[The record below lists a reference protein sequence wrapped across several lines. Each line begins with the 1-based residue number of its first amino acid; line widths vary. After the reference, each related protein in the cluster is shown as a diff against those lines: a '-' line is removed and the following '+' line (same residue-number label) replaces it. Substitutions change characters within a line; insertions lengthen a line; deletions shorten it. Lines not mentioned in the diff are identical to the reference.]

1 MKKNLLT
8 LTYLILIWVI
18 FSGCANQSKTKIYYP
33 DEKQEKLITRNI
45 NLDLETEN
53 KSDKILNELKKN
65 KVIKSDAEI
74 KNISWKNE
82 FEQEE
87 NKILCI
93 DFTNEFINLD
103 EVGSES
109 EDLILKSILKTFA
122 EAYDVKKIRLTIDG
136 ENYES
141 GHIEM
146 EDGDYF
152 NVE

>member
-1 MKKNLLT
+1 MKKILAG
-8 LTYLILIWVI
+8 TYLILILI
-18 FSGCANQSKTKIYYP
+18 SLSGCANQSKIKIYYP
-33 DEKQEKLITRNI
+33 DEKQEKLITRDV
-45 NLDLETEN
+45 NLDL
-53 KSDKILNELKKN
+53 KSSDKNEKILDELKKN
-65 KVIKSDAEI
+65 EVIKSDTEI
-74 KNISWKNE
+74 KNINLENE
-82 FEQEE
+82 SDQDE

-93 DFTNEFINLD
+93 DFKNEFINLN

-122 EAYDVKKIRLTIDG
+122 EVYNVKKIRLTIDG

-152 NVE
+152 DVE

>member
-1 MKKNLLT
+1 MKKILAG
-8 LTYLILIWVI
+8 TYLILILI
-18 FSGCANQSKTKIYYP
+18 SFSGCANQSKTKIYYP
-33 DEKQEKLITRNI
+33 DEKQEKLITRDI
-45 NLDLETEN
+45 NLDL
-53 KSDKILNELKKN
+53 KSDDKNKKILDELKKN
-65 KVIKSDAEI
+65 KVIKSDTEI
-74 KNISWKNE
+74 KSINLESESDQDK
-82 FEQEE
+82 

-93 DFTNEFINLD
+93 DFKNEFINLN

-122 EAYDVKKIRLTIDG
+122 EVYDVKKIRITVNG

-152 NVE
+152 DVE

>member
-1 MKKNLLT
+1 MKKILT
-8 LTYLILIWVI
+8 GTYLILVLIS
-18 FSGCANQSKTKIYYP
+18 FSGCANQSKIKIYYP
-33 DEKQEKLITRNI
+33 DEKQEKLITRDV
-45 NLDLETEN
+45 NLDL
-53 KSDKILNELKKN
+53 KSSDKNEKILDELKKN
-65 KVIKSDAEI
+65 EVIKSDTEI
-74 KNISWKNE
+74 KNINLENE
-82 FEQEE
+82 SDQDE

-93 DFTNEFINLD
+93 DFKNEFINLN

-122 EAYDVKKIRLTIDG
+122 EVYNVKKIRLTIDG

-152 NVE
+152 DVE

>member
-1 MKKNLLT
+1 MKKILT
-8 LTYLILIWVI
+8 GTYLILVLIS
-18 FSGCANQSKTKIYYP
+18 FSGCANQSEIKIYYP
-33 DEKQEKLITRNI
+33 DEKQEKLITRDV
-45 NLDLETEN
+45 NLDL
-53 KSDKILNELKKN
+53 KSSDKNEKILDELKKN
-65 KVIKSDAEI
+65 EVIKSDTEI
-74 KNISWKNE
+74 KNINLENE
-82 FEQEE
+82 SDQDE

-93 DFTNEFINLD
+93 DFKNEFINLN

-122 EAYDVKKIRLTIDG
+122 EVYNVKKIRLTIDG

-152 NVE
+152 DVE

>member
-1 MKKNLLT
+1 MKKILAGA
-8 LTYLILIWVI
+8 YLILILI
-18 FSGCANQSKTKIYYP
+18 SFSGCANQSKIKIYYP
-33 DEKQEKLITRNI
+33 DEKQEKLTTRDI
-45 NLDLETEN
+45 NLDL
-53 KSDKILNELKKN
+53 KSDDKSEKILDELKKS
-65 KVIKSDAEI
+65 KVIKSNTEI
-74 KNISWKNE
+74 KNINLESE
-82 FEQEE
+82 FDQDE

-93 DFTNEFINLD
+93 DFKNEFINLN

-122 EAYDVKKIRLTIDG
+122 EVYNVKKIRLTIDG

-152 NVE
+152 DVE

>member
-1 MKKNLLT
+1 MKKILAGA
-8 LTYLILIWVI
+8 YLILILI
-18 FSGCANQSKTKIYYP
+18 SFSGCANQSKTKIYYP
-33 DEKQEKLITRNI
+33 DEKQEKLITRDI
-45 NLDLETEN
+45 NLDL
-53 KSDKILNELKKN
+53 KSDDKDEKILDELKKN
-65 KVIKSDAEI
+65 EVIKSDTEI
-74 KNISWKNE
+74 KNINLENE
-82 FEQEE
+82 SDQDE

-93 DFTNEFINLD
+93 DFKNEFINLN

-122 EAYDVKKIRLTIDG
+122 EVYNVKKIRLTIDG

-152 NVE
+152 DVE